1 MAARIEVRV
10 QIEVITLADARL
22 DTLPSGLLTV
32 VDAAACLG
40 VSPAMLHAWIKT
52 GQVNVVT
59 QRPAPGRMGQRW
71 LVPTEELRR
80 VREADLFDDRR
91 SSISRWDREEPRVQR
106 LDPGEVL
113 GQDAGGPNAL
123 VPRTSDP
130 PPPT

>member
-1 MAARIEVRV
+1 M

-40 VSPAMLHAWIKT
+40 VSPAMLHACIKT

-91 SSISRWDREEPRVQR
+91 SSISRWDREEPRVKG
-106 LDPGEVL
+106 LDPEEVQA
-113 GQDAGGPNAL
+113 QDGG
-123 VPRTSDP
+123 VPKRARPSNLDP